1 MIQNI
6 KNIYVCIYVKKK
18 TTTTTTTK
26 TNKLPAVAVT
36 LLKKKIQAHIYYLHF
51 NKNFITLDLK
61 IQAFEAERISY
72 GRMFNLSAIP

>member
-1 MIQNI
+1 MYI
-6 KNIYVCIYVKKK
+6 CKKK

-26 TNKLPAVAVT
+26 KTNKLPVAVT

-61 IQAFEAERISY
+61 IQALEAERISY

>member
-1 MIQNI
+1 MIQAN
-6 KNIYVCIYVKKK
+6 
-18 TTTTTTTK
+18 
-26 TNKLPAVAVT
+26 
-36 LLKKKIQAHIYYLHF
+36 IYYLHF

>member
-1 MIQNI
+1 MYI
-6 KNIYVCIYVKKK
+6 CKKK
-18 TTTTTTTK
+18 NNNNNKKNKQTTCSSNITF
-26 TNKLPAVAVT
+26 
-36 LLKKKIQAHIYYLHF
+36 KKKIQANIYSLHF

>member
-1 MIQNI
+1 MYI
-6 KNIYVCIYVKKK
+6 CKKK
-18 TTTTTTTK
+18 NNNNNNK

>member
-1 MIQNI
+1 MYI
-6 KNIYVCIYVKKK
+6 CKKK
-18 TTTTTTTK
+18 NNNNNKK
-26 TNKLPAVAVT
+26 TNKLPVAVT
-36 LLKKKIQAHIYYLHF
+36 LLKKKIQANIYSLHF

>member
-1 MIQNI
+1 MYI
-6 KNIYVCIYVKKK
+6 CKKK
-18 TTTTTTTK
+18 TTTTTTTTK
-26 TNKLPAVAVT
+26 TNKLPVAVT
-36 LLKKKIQAHIYYLHF
+36 LLKKKIQANIYYLHF